1 MRHDGL
7 KLARLRA
14 RRDELNAAYSALV
27 ENRRE
32 NRDVSLV
39 RWGDICARTHIGQ
52 HPNWTD
58 AVTPQVL
65 ATWPAAE
72 LRDLH
77 VDTASLAAVVEA
89 GALAPVLDERVA
101 AIEAELQPLA
111 ALVAAC
117 DRWVNEG
124 CPA

>member
-1 MRHDGL
+1 MRHDAL

-32 NRDVSLV
+32 NREIAAV
-39 RWGDICARTHIGQ
+39 RWGDICARSHIGQ

-65 ATWPAAE
+65 ATWPAAV
-72 LRDLH
+72 LREIH
-77 VDTASLAAVVEA
+77 VDLVSLAAVVEA
-89 GALAPVLDERVA
+89 VALRPVLDERVA
-101 AIEAELQPLA
+101 AIETELQPLA